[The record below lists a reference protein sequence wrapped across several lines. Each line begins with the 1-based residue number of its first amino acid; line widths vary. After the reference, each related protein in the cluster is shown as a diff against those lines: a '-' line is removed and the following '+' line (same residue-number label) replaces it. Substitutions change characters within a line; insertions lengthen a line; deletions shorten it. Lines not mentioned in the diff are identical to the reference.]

1 MSNSKGRM
9 KDRECALEDCFAI
22 RATGYEMNV
31 CMLLS
36 SSYPNYEICPFYKSK
51 ANADDKYID
60 FCRQA
65 DRETYDYAE
74 NKIGELRE
82 KIRAKEE
89 AIRTMRKEVEND
101 RGRLLGA
108 TKAKA
113 RLIEQIE
120 REKRKNGL

>member
-1 MSNSKGRM
+1 MNNGKGRM

-22 RATGYEMNV
+22 RATGYGMNV

-36 SSYPNYEICPFYKSK
+36 SSYANYEICPFYKSK
-51 ANADDKYID
+51 ASADDRYVE
-60 FCRQA
+60 FCRRA

-74 NKIGELRE
+74 NMIGELRD
-82 KIRAKEE
+82 KIKAKEE
-89 AIRTMRKEVEND
+89 AISIMKKELEKE

-113 RLIEQIE
+113 RLIDQIE
-120 REKRKNGL
+120 KEKRIYGL